1 MLTQIGYA
9 DTGPQLLDEFV
20 GQNFRGM
27 MVSLQKKY
35 NYETTDAELESFVS
49 LEEDRVIAKLK
60 QSLKPCVGVDDE
72 SVPPPRSH
80 SRLFSHQR
88 HLGSRS

>member
-1 MLTQIGYA
+1 VRT
-9 DTGPQLLDEFV
+9 DSGPQLLNEFV

-27 MVSLQKKY
+27 MISLKAKY
-35 NYETTDAELESFVS
+35 KYEMTDAELESYVN

-72 SVPPPRSH
+72 YVSFPSLHAQPNSH
-80 SRLFSHQR
+80 IYNP
-88 HLGSRS
+88 

>member
-1 MLTQIGYA
+1 VRT
-9 DTGPQLLDEFV
+9 DSGPQLLNEFV

-27 MVSLQKKY
+27 MISLKAKY
-35 NYETTDAELESFVS
+35 KYEMTDAELESYVS

-72 SVPPPRSH
+72 YVSFPFLHAQTNSH
-80 SRLFSHQR
+80 ICNP
-88 HLGSRS
+88 